1 MDKALSRICCP
12 CRGGAK
18 FKQEVVETYLRYIGS
33 DGKVSEYETDFT
45 HDIDPGVMCCAK
57 CGADRTNL
65 FDETEIE

>member
-1 MDKALSRICCP
+1 
-12 CRGGAK
+12 
-18 FKQEVVETYLRYIGS
+18 VETYLRYTGS

-45 HDIDPGVMCCAK
+45 HDIDPGVMCYAK